1 MSANLADSGERDS
14 KKSFPYNWLRASWY
28 HYLSILDIDYP
39 SGFVCPKCGDQPR
52 SVVCDATSLAFRRQL
67 LPTEE
72 VSTCTDECTP
82 LQGWYAH
89 NVICRFVFNH
99 DSSFCYLSCSSI
111 HDRVFID
118 DHKCR
123 QLLKNYAATATDND
137 TLARYITSD
146 LDYLLTCLEEHC
158 PVLANLIIH
167 MEKPIPCP
175 SVCSSLLS
183 DLSTTSPVCALLT
196 PIPHVINLMSDLCNG
211 LEVRKF
217 PKRWQL
223 LQDNVPILHD
233 LLCKIG
239 PENTLLPLE
248 YRPLVIDMVHKAQL
262 PFVSTPLHPCVPAS
276 ESTQTKGSKS
286 YFPYLPVLWER
297 RRYKSD
303 KHRDASCCTKMYRG
317 HPSLLPGIFT
327 VFCPHGRSTLYYY
340 NLLVPILFLSRYM
353 LWF

>member
-1 MSANLADSGERDS
+1 M
-14 KKSFPYNWLRASWY
+14 
-28 HYLSILDIDYP
+28 
-39 SGFVCPKCGDQPR
+39 
-52 SVVCDATSLAFRRQL
+52 TLAFFML
-67 LPTEE
+67 F
-72 VSTCTDECTP
+72 
-82 LQGWYAH
+82 
-89 NVICRFVFNH
+89 I
-99 DSSFCYLSCSSI
+99 SSI

-123 QLLKNYAATATDND
+123 QLLKTYAATATDND
-137 TLARYITSD
+137 ILARYLISD
-146 LDYLLTCLEEHC
+146 VDYLLTCLAEHC

-175 SVCSSLLS
+175 CVCSSLFS
-183 DLSTTSPVCALLT
+183 DLSTMSPVCALLT
-196 PIPHVINLMSDLCNG
+196 PIPQVINLMNDLCNG

-217 PKRWQL
+217 PERWQL

-233 LLCKIG
+233 LICKIG

-262 PFVSTPLHPCVPAS
+262 PFVSTPLHPCIPAS
-276 ESTQTKGSKS
+276 ADSAQVKGNKS

-303 KHRDASCCTKMYRG
+303 KQRDTSCCTKLYCG

-327 VFCPHGRSTLYYY
+327 VFCPHGLSTLYS
-340 NLLVPILFLSRYM
+340 LLQLVYDNTVGICYGFQLMLSHESPNIPFTIFRTR
-353 LWF
+353 FATGK